1 MRLPPTHMN
10 RRAFIK
16 SAAAAS
22 TLALLRPTISQAALP
37 QAKITKINFY
47 ETPGN
52 VMPLQIPLLQSS
64 MVVTIETDANITGVG
79 EGGTIDSLTPCAGR
93 LIGKN
98 PFEITRLW
106 QDMYRAFHYPP
117 GRERLHAMGALDL
130 ALWDLKGK
138 ALDVPVY
145 ELLGGAVRNHLE
157 CYSTGGGGGATL
169 RERAASAMEAG
180 WRFFRFD
187 AASVRGTTTYD
198 ARERVRKMAEDCKEA
213 RAGVGPDGNFMVDF
227 HQRFNLTDAARGCRM
242 IEEYEPFAVEDP
254 VETDSFNQ
262 DIPKLRKMT
271 ILPLAAGEELGA
283 RWDFLSLVEN
293 HDLDFIRVSLP
304 NTGGI
309 TELIRIC
316 SLCETHDVGIMP
328 HFTGPIA
335 TAAQVHALAPFAQ
348 SVVFEYNYGNRAL
361 PYLNE
366 FVTFKEG
373 KVYTNDRPGLGVT
386 LNMER
391 LKLVG
396 TIDRAISR
404 PTYYRPDGS
413 QITW

>member
-1 MRLPPTHMN
+1 MN
-10 RRAFIK
+10 RRTFLK
-16 SAAAAS
+16 STAAAS
-22 TLALLRPTISQAALP
+22 ALTLLRPPRAFAALP
-37 QAKITKINFY
+37 AAKITKISFY

-64 MVVTIETDANITGVG
+64 MVVTIETDANITGIG
-79 EGGTIDSLTPCAGR
+79 EGGTLDSLTPCAGR

-138 ALDVPVY
+138 ALGVPVY

-157 CYSTGGGGGATL
+157 CYTTGGGGGGATL
-169 RERAASAMEAG
+169 RERAANSMEAG

-187 AASVRGTTTYD
+187 AASVRGNVYD
-198 ARERVRKMAEDCKEA
+198 ARERVKQVQADCREA
-213 RAGVGPDGNFMVDF
+213 RAGVGPAGNFMVDF
-227 HQRFNLTDAARGCRM
+227 HQRFNLTDAARCCRL
-242 IEEYEPFAVEDP
+242 IEEFEPFAVEDP
-254 VETDSFNQ
+254 VETDSFLQ
-262 DIPKLRKMT
+262 DIPKLRQMT

-283 RWDFLSLVEN
+283 RWDFLPLVEN
-293 HDLDFIRVSLP
+293 HDLDFVRISLP

-316 SLCETHDVGIMP
+316 SICESHDVGIMP
-328 HFTGPIA
+328 HFTGPIS
-335 TAAQVHALAPFAQ
+335 TAAQVHALAPYPQ
-348 SVVFEYNYGNRAL
+348 SVVFEYNYSNRTL

-366 FVTFKEG
+366 FITFKEG
-373 KVYTNDRPGLGVT
+373 KVYTNDRPGLGVS
-386 LNMER
+386 LKMDQ

-396 TIDRAISR
+396 TIDRPGGNR

-413 QITW
+413 QFTW

>member
-1 MRLPPTHMN
+1 MN
-10 RRAFIK
+10 RRTFLK
-16 SAAAAS
+16 STAAAS
-22 TLALLRPTISQAALP
+22 AVALLRPTNAFAALP

-79 EGGTIDSLTPCAGR
+79 EGGTVDSLTPCAGR

-138 ALDVPVY
+138 ALGVPVY

-157 CYSTGGGGGATL
+157 CYTTGGGGGGSSL
-169 RERAASAMEAG
+169 RERAASAMENG
-180 WRFFRFD
+180 WRLFRFD
-187 AASVRGTTTYD
+187 AASVRGGSTYD
-198 ARERVRKMAEDCKEA
+198 ARERVRQMAADCKEA

-227 HQRFNLTDAARGCRM
+227 HQRYNLTDAARGCRM

-271 ILPLAAGEELGA
+271 ILPLSAGEELGA

-335 TAAQVHALAPFAQ
+335 TAAQVHALAPFPQ
-348 SVVFEYNYGNRAL
+348 SVVFEYNYGTRSL

-366 FVTFKEG
+366 FITFKEG
-373 KVYTNDRPGLGVT
+373 KVFTNDRPGLGVT
-386 LNMER
+386 VNLER
-391 LKLVG
+391 LRPVG

-413 QITW
+413 QFTW